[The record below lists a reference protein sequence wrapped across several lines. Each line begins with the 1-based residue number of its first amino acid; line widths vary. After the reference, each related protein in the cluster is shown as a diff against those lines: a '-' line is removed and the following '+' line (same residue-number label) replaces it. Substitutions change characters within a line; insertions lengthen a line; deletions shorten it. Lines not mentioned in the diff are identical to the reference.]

1 MKRHETPLEWRK
13 AWALHRS
20 ISTEDS
26 YGTPARRY
34 NMDAPDYEGAAGT
47 ASGVCWQVRTGARVL
62 QELGEQA
69 TGGATF
75 DIYDSA
81 VQIEPF
87 DRCVFG
93 GSVWEVRAVLPR
105 SNFRHIVL
113 EEVGKA

>member
-1 MKRHETPLEWRK
+1 MKRRETPLAWRK
-13 AWALHRS
+13 AWALYRS
-20 ISTEDS
+20 ISAEDS
-26 YGTPARRY
+26 YGTPVRRY
-34 NMDAPDYEGAAGT
+34 NMEAPDYEGAAGA
-47 ASGVCWQVRTGARVL
+47 ASGVCWQVRTGAWVT

-75 DIYDSA
+75 DIYDGT
-81 VQIEPF
+81 VQIEHF

-105 SNFRHIVL
+105 SDFRHIVL